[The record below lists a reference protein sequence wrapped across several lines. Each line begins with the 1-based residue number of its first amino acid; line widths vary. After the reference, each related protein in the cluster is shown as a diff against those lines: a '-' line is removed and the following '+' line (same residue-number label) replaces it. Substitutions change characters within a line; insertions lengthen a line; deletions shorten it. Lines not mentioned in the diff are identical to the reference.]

1 MKCHLHLFMLHLIL
15 NWILCDEITY
25 YIEIGDKIFPFEFKN
40 TKAAN
45 EIKSKI
51 PFTINMTKLNGN
63 EVFYYFNETFTTD
76 IKSVGTI
83 NIGDVYLYQ
92 SNCLVLF
99 YKTFT
104 TTYSYTTIGSITNT
118 EGLTDAIDSGS
129 KLISWK
135 SSADDEDDIE
145 SDVESDYEKD
155 NESDYE
161 SDDNEND
168 NESDDNESDYENDN
182 ESDNESD
189 NENDDEKDNESDDES
204 DYENDNESDYENDN
218 ESDYENDDN
227 ESDYESDDE
236 NDNENDNEND
246 DESDVENDEVNND
259 KNSPDIVI
267 VNNGSSN
274 IFCKYYQF
282 HMLNFMFFI
291 FLFNF

>member
-1 MKCHLHLFMLHLIL
+1 MKCHLHLFVLHLIL

-83 NIGDVYLYQ
+83 NIGDIYLYQ
-92 SNCLVLF
+92 SNCLVIF

-104 TTYSYTTIGSITNT
+104 TTYSYTSIGSITNT

-135 SSADDEDDIE
+135 SSADIE
-145 SDVESDYEKD
+145 
-155 NESDYE
+155 
-161 SDDNEND
+161 
-168 NESDDNESDYENDN
+168 
-182 ESDNESD
+182 
-189 NENDDEKDNESDDES
+189 DEKLIGPRRIVRSSFLEEKMM
-204 DYENDNESDYENDN
+204 
-218 ESDYENDDN
+218 
-227 ESDYESDDE
+227 
-236 NDNENDNEND
+236 
-246 DESDVENDEVNND
+246 
-259 KNSPDIVI
+259 KNILHLV
-267 VNNGSSN
+267 
-274 IFCKYYQF
+274 
-282 HMLNFMFFI
+282 
-291 FLFNF
+291 